1 MTYSQDYLLHLLN
14 ELRSLPRE
22 TEWVEFKHNNA
33 DPQEIGEYISA
44 LANSAAL
51 LRKHFGYIVWGI
63 EDAGHAIVGTSFKPR
78 ETKVGNEEMENWLL
92 HNLEPRVDI
101 KIHEDEIEGKH
112 IVLFEIQTANNRP
125 VRFKDTEYIRVGT
138 YTKKLRD
145 YPEKE
150 RNLWRIFDKVHFEDG
165 IAKKDAGSDDVLSLI
180 DYPNY
185 FGMLKEPLP
194 DNRLAILKRLISDKI
209 IIPAVGDRYDITNV
223 GAILFAKNLNDFDRL
238 SRKSLR
244 VIIYRGSNRIET
256 VKELPLPKG
265 YAIGFEEALRYIN
278 DQLPQNEEI
287 GEALR
292 KEVRMYPQI
301 AIRELVANA
310 LIHQDFNIT
319 GTGPTVEIFS
329 DRMEITNPGI
339 PLIDTLRF
347 IDEPP
352 RSRNE
357 RLAGLMRRMAICEER
372 GSGIDK
378 VIFHIELFQL
388 PAPDFRVSAESTIAV
403 LFGHRKF
410 VQMRREE
417 RIRACYQHAC
427 LQYVS
432 GKYMT
437 NSSLRKRLGI
447 KDSNY
452 PIASKILKDAVELGL
467 VKSRIEK
474 AASKK
479 DASYVPFWA

>member
-1 MTYSQDYLLHLLN
+1 MIQK
-14 ELRSLPRE
+14 ELQKVITDLTKLPAE
-22 TEWVEFKHNNA
+22 TEWVEFKKNWDH
-33 DPQEIGEYISA
+33 PEEIGQNISA
-44 LANSAAL
+44 LSNSAAL
-51 LRKHFGYIVWGI
+51 MRKHCGYVIWGV
-63 EDAGHAIVGTSFKPR
+63 EDGSHEIVGTDFSPKKK
-78 ETKVGNEEMENWLL
+78 KVGNEELENWLL
-92 HNLEPRVDI
+92 HNLDPRIDI
-101 KIHEDEIEGKH
+101 KIHEGEVEGKH
-112 IVLFEIQTANNRP
+112 VVLFEVQAATSRP

-150 RNLWRIFDKVHFEDG
+150 RNLWRIFDKVPFEDG
-165 IAKKDAGSDDVLSLI
+165 IAKKDVNSDDVLSLI

-185 FGMLKEPLP
+185 FGLLKQPLP
-194 DNRLAILKRLISDKI
+194 DNRNAILERLASEKI
-209 IIPAVGDRYDITNV
+209 VIPAAADRYDITNV
-223 GAILFAKNLNDFDRL
+223 GAILFARSLGEFERL
-238 SRKSLR
+238 SRKALR
-244 VIIYRGSNRIET
+244 IIIYRSDNRTETIKEQVIE
-256 VKELPLPKG
+256 KG
-265 YAIGFEEALRYIN
+265 YAIGFEGAMRYIN

-319 GTGPTVEIFS
+319 GAGPTVELFS
-329 DRMEITNPGI
+329 DRMEITNPGV

-357 RLAGLMRRMAICEER
+357 RLAAFMRRMTICEER

-378 VIFHIELFQL
+378 VIFHIEVFQL
-388 PAPDFRVSAESTIAV
+388 PAPDFRVSGDNTISV
-403 LFGHRKF
+403 LYGPRKF
-410 VQMRREE
+410 AQMNREE
-417 RIRACYQHAC
+417 RVRACYQHAC

-432 GKYMT
+432 GGQMT
-437 NSSLRKRLGI
+437 NASLRKRLGI
-447 KDSNY
+447 KDTNY
-452 PIASKILKDAVELGL
+452 PLASRIIKDAIEFDL
-467 VKSRIEK
+467 VKSKIEN
-474 AASKK
+474 AGSKR

>member
-1 MTYSQDYLLHLLN
+1 MTEATFEKLIK
-14 ELRSLPRE
+14 ELGSLPAE
-22 TEWVEFKHNNA
+22 TEWVEFKKNQA
-33 DPQEIGEYISA
+33 RPEEIGENASA

-51 LRKHFGYIVWGI
+51 LRKHCGYIVWGI
-63 EDAGHAIVGTSFKPR
+63 EDVGHAIAGTGFKPR
-78 ETKVGNEEMENWLL
+78 ETKIGNEELENWLL

-101 KIHEDEIEGKH
+101 KIHEGNVGGQH
-112 IVLFEIQTANNRP
+112 VVLFEVQAANNRP
-125 VRFKDTEYIRVGT
+125 VRFKDAEYIRVGT
-138 YTKKLRD
+138 YTKKFRD

-150 RNLWRIFDKVHFEDG
+150 RNLWRIFDRVNFEDG
-165 IAKKDAGSDDVLSLI
+165 IAKKDVSSDDVLVSI

-185 FGMLKEPLP
+185 FSMLKEPLP
-194 DNRLAILKRLISDKI
+194 DNRAAILQRLISDKI
-209 IIPAVGDRYDITNV
+209 VVSAVGDRYDITNV
-223 GAILFAKNLNDFDRL
+223 GAVLFAKNLNDFERL
-238 SRKSLR
+238 SRKALR
-244 VIIYRGSNRIET
+244 VIIYRSSNRTEA
-256 VKELPLPKG
+256 VKEILLPKG
-265 YAIGFEEALRYIN
+265 YAIGFEGAMRYIN

-319 GTGPTVEIFS
+319 GSGPTVEIFS
-329 DRMEITNPGI
+329 DRMEITNPGV

-357 RLAGLMRRMAICEER
+357 RLAALMRRMTICEER

-378 VIFHIELFQL
+378 VIFHIEMFQL
-388 PAPDFRVSAESTIAV
+388 PAPDFRASADSTIAV
-403 LFGHRKF
+403 LYGYRKF
-410 VQMRREE
+410 TQMKREE

-432 GKYMT
+432 GQHMT
-437 NSSLRKRLGI
+437 NTSLRKRLGI

-452 PIASKILKDAVELGL
+452 PAASKIIRDAIELNL
-467 VKSRIEK
+467 VKSKFEK
-474 AASKK
+474 AGSKK

>member
-1 MTYSQDYLLHLLN
+1 MTDGKFDKLIK
-14 ELRSLPRE
+14 ELCALPTE
-22 TEWVEFKHNNA
+22 TEWIELKKNNI
-33 DPQEIGEYISA
+33 DPQEVGENVSA

-51 LRKHFGYIVWGI
+51 LRKHCGYIVWGI
-63 EDAGHAIVGTSFKPR
+63 EDAAHAIVGTTFKPR
-78 ETKVGNEEMENWLL
+78 KTKVGNEELENWLL
-92 HNLEPRVDI
+92 HSLDPRVDI
-101 KIHEDEIEGKH
+101 KIHDGMVEGKN
-112 IVLFEIQTANNRP
+112 IVLFEIQSANNRP
-125 VRFKDTEYIRVGT
+125 VRFKDAEYIRVGT
-138 YTKKLRD
+138 YTKRLRD

-150 RNLWRIFDKVHFEDG
+150 RSLWRIFDRVNFEDG
-165 IAKKDAGSDDVLSLI
+165 IAKKDATSDDVLVLI

-194 DNRLAILKRLISDKI
+194 DNRAAILKRLISEKI
-209 IIPAVGDRYDITNV
+209 IVPAVGDRYDITNV
-223 GAILFAKNLNDFDRL
+223 GATLFAKNLKDFDRL
-238 SRKSLR
+238 SRKALR
-244 VIIYRGSNRIET
+244 IIIYRGTNRTET
-256 VKELPLPKG
+256 VKELPVPKG
-265 YAIGFEEALRYIN
+265 YAIGFEDALRYIN

-310 LIHQDFNIT
+310 LIHQDFNIA
-319 GTGPTVEIFS
+319 GSGPTVEMFS
-329 DRMEITNPGI
+329 DRMEITNPGV

-357 RLAGLMRRMAICEER
+357 RLAALMRRIAICEER

-378 VIFHIELFQL
+378 VIFHIEMFQL
-388 PAPDFRVSAESTIAV
+388 PAPDFRVSVESTIAV
-403 LFGHRKF
+403 LYGPRKF
-410 VQMRREE
+410 AQMNREE

-432 GKYMT
+432 GSHMT
-437 NSSLRKRLGI
+437 NASLRKRLGI

-452 PIASKILKDAVELGL
+452 PIASKIIKDAFEIGL
-467 VKSRIEK
+467 IKSKIEK
-474 AASKK
+474 TGAKK
-479 DASYVPFWA
+479 DSSYVPFWA

>member
-1 MTYSQDYLLHLLN
+1 MSEAKFEKLIK
-14 ELRSLPRE
+14 ELSSFPAE
-22 TEWVEFKHNNA
+22 TEWVEFKKNQA
-33 DPQEIGEYISA
+33 RPEEIGENASA
-44 LANSAAL
+44 LANSAAS
-51 LRKHFGYIVWGI
+51 LRKQCGYIVWGI
-63 EDAGHAIVGTSFKPR
+63 EDVGHAITGTGFKPR
-78 ETKVGNEEMENWLL
+78 ETKIGNEELENWLL

-101 KIHEDEIEGKH
+101 KIHEGNVGGQQ
-112 IVLFEIQTANNRP
+112 IVLFEVQAANNRP
-125 VRFKDTEYIRVGT
+125 VRFKDAEYIRVGT

-150 RNLWRIFDKVHFEDG
+150 RNLWRIFDRVNFEDG
-165 IAKKDAGSDDVLSLI
+165 IAKKDVSSDDVLASI

-194 DNRLAILKRLISDKI
+194 DNRAAILQRLISDKI
-209 IIPAVGDRYDITNV
+209 IVFAVGDRYDITNV
-223 GAILFAKNLNDFDRL
+223 GAILFAKNLNDFERL
-238 SRKSLR
+238 SRKALR
-244 VIIYRGSNRIET
+244 VIIYRGSNRTEA
-256 VKELPLPKG
+256 VKEILLPKG
-265 YAIGFEEALRYIN
+265 YAIGFEGAMRYIN

-319 GTGPTVEIFS
+319 GSGPTVEIFS
-329 DRMEITNPGI
+329 DRMEITNPGV

-357 RLAGLMRRMAICEER
+357 RLAALMRRMTICEER

-378 VIFHIELFQL
+378 VIFHIEMFQL
-388 PAPDFRVSAESTIAV
+388 PAPDFRASADSTITV
-403 LFGHRKF
+403 LYGHRKF
-410 VQMRREE
+410 VQMNREE
-417 RIRACYQHAC
+417 RIRACYQHSC

-432 GKYMT
+432 GQHMT
-437 NSSLRKRLGI
+437 NTSLRKRLGI

-452 PIASKILKDAVELGL
+452 PAASKIIRDAIELNL
-467 VKSRIEK
+467 VKSKFEK
-474 AASKK
+474 ASSKK